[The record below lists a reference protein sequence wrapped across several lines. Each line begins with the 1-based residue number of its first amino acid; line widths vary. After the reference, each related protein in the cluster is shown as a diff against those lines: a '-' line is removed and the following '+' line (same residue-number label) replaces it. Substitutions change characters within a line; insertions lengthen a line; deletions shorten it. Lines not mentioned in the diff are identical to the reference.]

1 MHTDESMTIV
11 LATDSFKGCLTSQE
25 VEAALAV
32 VLRAKGKQVLCLPM
46 SDGGDGM
53 LDAFSQAMKGE
64 LREAVVHDPMMRT
77 VKARY
82 AVCPNGTAIIESA
95 QACGLHL
102 MSRDERNPLKAT
114 TYGVGE
120 LLLVAMNEGCRDFI
134 IGLGGS
140 GTSDCGRGMLMA
152 LAQKLTCGQLEAL
165 PAHPM
170 IRSCRFILAS
180 DVQNPL
186 YGPMGAARIYGGQKG
201 ASPAMQEELDRLAMD
216 FATQSAQLIG
226 HDESLSPGAGSAGG
240 LGYAF
245 LQYLGATA
253 QSGADILLQSIQ
265 FATLIKGAN
274 LIITG
279 EGSADRQTLMGK
291 LPMHILRQSQMSS
304 QVPVWLIA
312 GRVNDREQLL
322 QAGFQR
328 VECINP
334 AHLPQ
339 AEATRP
345 EVAKARLKQ
354 WAENNF

>member
-1 MHTDESMTIV
+1 MTIV

-64 LREAVVHDPMMRT
+64 LREAVVHDPLMRI

-102 MSRDERNPLKAT
+102 MSKDERNPLKAT

-120 LLLVAMNEGCRDFI
+120 LLLAAMNEGCRDFI

-180 DVQNPL
+180 DVQNHCTVLWVP
-186 YGPMGAARIYGGQKG
+186 PASMAAR
-201 ASPAMQEELDRLAMD
+201 RV
-216 FATQSAQLIG
+216 
-226 HDESLSPGAGSAGG
+226 
-240 LGYAF
+240 
-245 LQYLGATA
+245 
-253 QSGADILLQSIQ
+253 
-265 FATLIKGAN
+265 
-274 LIITG
+274 
-279 EGSADRQTLMGK
+279 
-291 LPMHILRQSQMSS
+291 LRQSCRRSS
-304 QVPVWLIA
+304 TGRQWTLLRNLPSSLAMTRAFLLAQEPLADWVMPFCNTWEPQRNRVPTFCCRA
-312 GRVNDREQLL
+312 SS
-322 QAGFQR
+322 
-328 VECINP
+328 
-334 AHLPQ
+334 LPHSSK
-339 AEATRP
+339 EP
-345 EVAKARLKQ
+345 I
-354 WAENNF
+354 

>member
-64 LREAVVHDPMMRT
+64 LREAVVHDPLMRI

-102 MSRDERNPLKAT
+102 MSRNERNPLKAT

-120 LLLVAMNEGCRDFI
+120 LLLAAMNEGCRDFI

-201 ASPAMQEELDRLAMD
+201 ASPAMQEELDRQAMD
-216 FATQSAQLIG
+216 FATQSA
-226 HDESLSPGAGSAGG
+226 
-240 LGYAF
+240 
-245 LQYLGATA
+245 
-253 QSGADILLQSIQ
+253 
-265 FATLIKGAN
+265 
-274 LIITG
+274 
-279 EGSADRQTLMGK
+279 
-291 LPMHILRQSQMSS
+291 
-304 QVPVWLIA
+304 
-312 GRVNDREQLL
+312 
-322 QAGFQR
+322 
-328 VECINP
+328 
-334 AHLPQ
+334 
-339 AEATRP
+339 
-345 EVAKARLKQ
+345 
-354 WAENNF
+354 